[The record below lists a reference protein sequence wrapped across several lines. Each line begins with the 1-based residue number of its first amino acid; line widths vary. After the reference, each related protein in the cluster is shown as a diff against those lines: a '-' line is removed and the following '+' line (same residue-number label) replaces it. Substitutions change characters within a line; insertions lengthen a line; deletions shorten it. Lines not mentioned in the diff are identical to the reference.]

1 MNVMEEIKEN
11 VHICHE
17 KGHEG
22 HRSIEEGCFI
32 ETHNLRNTFRVM
44 ASEAVQYQDEALSS
58 PAS

>member
-1 MNVMEEIKEN
+1 MEEIKEN
-11 VHICHE
+11 VHICHK

-32 ETHNLRNTFRVM
+32 ETQNLRSTFRVTE
-44 ASEAVQYQDEALSS
+44 SEAVQYQDEALSS